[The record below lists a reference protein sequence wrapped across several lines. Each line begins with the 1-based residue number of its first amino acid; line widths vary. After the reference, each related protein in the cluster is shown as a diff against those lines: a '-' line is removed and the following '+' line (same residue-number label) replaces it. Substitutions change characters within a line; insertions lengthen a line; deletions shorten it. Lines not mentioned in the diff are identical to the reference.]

1 MQQNS
6 NIKKPSIR
14 RYCQYAC
21 PGCATTRNTR
31 VYVGRKLSGTSAG
44 ICQENRQECVR
55 KISRSLSGKSAVLHR
70 QRQHTNTQRR
80 TWNKAARWRLP
91 SGAPSQTAAKSQK
104 GPIWR
109 AALAR
114 ASALAASRAASEL
127 ACSTDA
133 LMASI
138 SSSSMLCSAACF
150 AAFTAACFSS
160 ANFRAK
166 ALAALQS
173 NHCCER

>member
-1 MQQNS
+1 MKKKALGGVAQAQAASHMDCDGELEHLTLRRSKS
-6 NIKKPSIR
+6 NNCEEP
-14 RYCQYAC
+14 
-21 PGCATTRNTR
+21 
-31 VYVGRKLSGTSAG
+31 
-44 ICQENRQECVR
+44 E
-55 KISRSLSGKSAVLHR
+55 
-70 QRQHTNTQRR
+70 
-80 TWNKAARWRLP
+80 
-91 SGAPSQTAAKSQK
+91 

-114 ASALAASRAASEL
+114 ASALAASRAASAL

-150 AAFTAACFSS
+150 AAFTATCFSS
-160 ANFRAK
+160 ANFLAK

-173 NHCCER
+173 HGCER